1 MFCVN
6 CGEKLERADRFCK
19 NCGQDQEKAITSGEK
34 GGFYLFH
41 FLGLLFC
48 FGLLLIFGY
57 LILGNFLAVAFS
69 WEDLLFFAIVGL
81 IVYLLVRWIGSS
93 LNKKFDTSVQDFLDG
108 NKVSLFSDKG
118 LLKTFGFLLITL
130 LPFLFY
136 LLALALFA
144 AIDFGMYGLWAVSYL
159 PRVPVA
165 LLIGLAV
172 VAFGTG
178 IAILIGFYYLFFPP
192 KRKTLGITIA
202 ENEEKKLWNLTK
214 EIAKEIQAKP
224 IDKIVITP
232 DPGIG
237 VYLDGNLLSTIFGG
251 GKRVLEIGLSSLHDL
266 TTDEFKAILAH
277 EYGHFSN
284 KDTQWSSYTYSM
296 GNSLTST
303 LRSMPGPSQD
313 EKEEGGWVRLM
324 MTLNPAYWLLLLYVM
339 LYFKITNGFSRIREV
354 MADIMAMRL
363 YGGKAF
369 GNGLLKVATNDLVFS
384 EIIQSKWV
392 PELLKEE
399 KTISNFSKFMEI
411 VYKGLEK
418 KDVAELQNNILSSK
432 QIHSAYDSH
441 PALKMRIDYAKK
453 FGDES
458 EKDSKPVGELFDNWD
473 EINKKVAELYNL
485 RLMYILQ
492 AHSAQSATAEQEVN
506 PEEAEKK

>member
-6 CGEKLERADRFCK
+6 CGEKLEIADRFCK
-19 NCGQDQEKAITSGEK
+19 NCGQDQEKVITNGEK
-34 GGFYLFH
+34 NGFYLFH

-57 LILGNFLAVAFS
+57 LILGNFLAVAFY

-81 IVYLLVRWIGSS
+81 IIYLLVRWIGSS

-118 LLKTFGFLLITL
+118 LLKTFGFLLIIL

-159 PRVPVA
+159 PRVPIA

-192 KRKTLGITIA
+192 KRKTLGITIL

-224 IDKIVITP
+224 IDKIIITP

-251 GKRVLEIGLSSLHDL
+251 GKRVLEIGLSSLYDL
-266 TTDEFKAILAH
+266 TTNEFKAILAH

-339 LYFKITNGFSRIREV
+339 LYCRITNGFSRIREV

-369 GNGLLKVATNDLVFS
+369 GNGLLKVVTNDLIFS
-384 EIIQSKWV
+384 EIIQSKLV

-399 KTISNFSKFMEI
+399 RTISNFSKFMEI
-411 VYKGLEK
+411 VYKKLEK
-418 KDVAELQNNILSSK
+418 KDVAELQNNILSNK

-441 PALKMRIDYAKK
+441 PALKIRIDYAKK

-458 EKDSKPVGELFDNWD
+458 EKDSKPVVEFFDNWD

-485 RLMYILQ
+485 RLMYIL
-492 AHSAQSATAEQEVN
+492 
-506 PEEAEKK
+506 